1 MARLGRRVRGLAAV
15 VYMHE
20 ARDYMTDLFYR
31 SGVGK
36 RKRSDGWSDR
46 FSIWLRLRRQDGWFC
61 ANLDGLVWATT
72 YWFGACEAS
81 VTLWGCRE
89 RGHKSHSS

>member
-1 MARLGRRVRGLAAV
+1 MARLGRRVRELAAV

-61 ANLDGLVWATT
+61 AATT
-72 YWFGACEAS
+72 VVVRFNLSAF
-81 VTLWGCRE
+81 V
-89 RGHKSHSS
+89 